1 MCVCACVSVY
11 ACVSVCVCECEHTC
25 HVAGLAVLSKLPMGV
40 IWVEHLS
47 KSHGPDTNQRIALHV
62 PIIVD
67 SQTTVNVIAVH
78 FSYHRQQQCQ
88 NAAEILKFIHR
99 M

>member
-1 MCVCACVSVY
+1 MCVLWYGGACLCMMWSACVFY
-11 ACVSVCVCECEHTC
+11 VC
-25 HVAGLAVLSKLPMGV
+25 VAGLAVLSKFPMGV
-40 IWVEHLS
+40 VWMEHLS
-47 KSHGPDTNQRIALHV
+47 KSHGPDINQRIALHV

-67 SQTTVNVIAVH
+67 SQTTVNVIVVH

-88 NAAEILKFIHR
+88 NAAEILKFVQS